1 MLAMLAFMKVR
12 NPRVNEMASLMV
24 RNVNDD
30 VVKALKARAGLEGI
44 SAEAEHR
51 KILEEALLRPK
62 KKSFVD
68 ILMDIPTVGED
79 TDFDRIQDKDVRD
92 VFN

>member
-1 MLAMLAFMKVR
+1 
-12 NPRVNEMASLMV
+12 MANLMV

-30 VVKALKARAGLEGI
+30 VVRALKARAGLDGI

-51 KILEEALLRPK
+51 KILEEALLKPK
-62 KKSFVD
+62 RKSFAD
-68 ILMDIPTVGED
+68 ILQDIPMVGEGS
-79 TDFDRIQDKDVRD
+79 DFERIQDKDARD